1 MHIEAKK
8 EASKRPWVAGFVYLG
23 RFRRSACPSLRRID
37 AVTCQRSRR
46 MKLARMRTCGGGGT
60 CETAVVGCLLLCCT
74 CARGLRMPPCLSC
87 SWKFPLSAEI
97 AACVAG
103 VEIRGRARRPAL
115 SRCHAHA
122 SVKTCIERERRERE
136 RPPPSVLCSSFRPLA
151 WRRPWRGRGRQ
162 GRERAGGT
170 A

>member
-1 MHIEAKK
+1 
-8 EASKRPWVAGFVYLG
+8 
-23 RFRRSACPSLRRID
+23 
-37 AVTCQRSRR
+37 

-60 CETAVVGCLLLCCT
+60 SETAVVGSLLLCCT

-97 AACVAG
+97 APCVAG

-122 SVKTCIERERRERE
+122 FVKTCIERERRERE
-136 RPPPSVLCSSFRPLA
+136 RTPPSVLCSSFRPLA

-162 GRERAGGT
+162 GKERAGGRGRKELEGVSKSERVSSKNVGKIK
-170 A
+170 ARFGKINAPHHGMYHLG